1 MGFPRMA
8 NPGSLPC
15 AIPAREARLRSRNEP
30 RGCVA
35 PLFRACTPCLGHVRA
50 IPISGLGSQTKEA
63 GAGPGFQGH
72 ALARMWAE
80 TVCCNFSF
88 NIYLMWPDPGQLSA
102 FGGHSSIGR
111 SKSPCGRLAAVGRSP
126 ARFLP
131 SSGPLPGPIG
141 PRPALGI
148 DPGPSSRRLQ
158 SGLRSQSNVRAE
170 IAQCEHSEESGGLLN
185 TSGKAALGQVLP
197 SRPPGR
203 HVCC

>member
-1 MGFPRMA
+1 
-8 NPGSLPC
+8 
-15 AIPAREARLRSRNEP
+15 
-30 RGCVA
+30 
-35 PLFRACTPCLGHVRA
+35 
-50 IPISGLGSQTKEA
+50 
-63 GAGPGFQGH
+63 
-72 ALARMWAE
+72 MWAE

-185 TSGKAALGQVLP
+185 TSGKAALGHNQPLDACPGRVRFAAYSGRKRGRRSGP
-197 SRPPGR
+197 SRIFSRAGPGLKR
-203 HVCC
+203 AELSQLRSSHHHVADGFGDAARLASCP

>member
-1 MGFPRMA
+1 MCHSSAGGKAQEPERA
-8 NPGSLPC
+8 P
-15 AIPAREARLRSRNEP
+15 RLRSAA
-30 RGCVA
+30 V
-35 PLFRACTPCLGHVRA
+35 
-50 IPISGLGSQTKEA
+50 SGLHPVFGSRSSDPNFPA
-63 GAGPGFQGH
+63 W
-72 ALARMWAE
+72 ALRRKKQVPAQAFRDRMWAE

-185 TSGKAALGQVLP
+185 TSGKAALGHDLP
-197 SRPPGR
+197 IDACR
-203 HVCC
+203 